1 MLYDQM
7 TQLEKDILQELMN
20 IILAKAADSF
30 ARISKEEVLI
40 NVPKLYE
47 ADKESA
53 LEELFNDNRIEVI
66 IQSEVKGDIYAHT
79 LILFSD
85 KQIRMFEAACLKTT
99 TVTNKMRE
107 SLLLEISNIV
117 TGTLVTHLADILKIN
132 IYGSVPSAPIY
143 RTAVTEN
150 DLVLDLDLTRPV
162 LFTVNTIF
170 KSSHQQVDMSMV
182 LIFDIPNLEKVM
194 NLIRKIN
201 KREFKLLLK
210 D

>member
-1 MLYDQM
+1 MFYDQM

-53 LEELFNDNRIEVI
+53 LEELFNDHKIEVI

-79 LILFSD
+79 LILFSA
-85 KQIRMFEAACLKTT
+85 KQIRMFEAACLKAD
-99 TVTNKMRE
+99 TVTPKMRE

-117 TGTLVTHLADILKIN
+117 TGTLVTHLADILRIN

-143 RTAVTEN
+143 RRAVTEN
-150 DLVLDLDLTRPV
+150 DLLLDLDLTRPV

-170 KSSHQQVDMSMV
+170 KSSHKQVDMSMV